1 MRTTKHIQL
10 PIIVS
15 FLLVIAFIWQFTSCA
30 VIVAP
35 TGGPRDS
42 LPPVLMS
49 AVPKDSLKGFT
60 EKKIVFE
67 FNEYVEVKD
76 IQKNLI
82 VSPYPKT
89 IPNVEYKLRTV
100 TVRLK
105 DTLQPNT
112 TYTLD
117 FGDAIHDI
125 NEGNIIKHFTYIFT
139 TGNHFDKGTFSGR
152 VIVAE
157 TGNVDSTLTVF
168 LYKNRED
175 SAVSKQRP
183 SYIARVD
190 STGHFHF
197 RNLPADTFALYAWKD
212 EGAAR
217 YFGNKQI
224 FAFADNYIVTSQE
237 TPPAPVTLYAFFEP
251 EDTSKKYTPT
261 SLPKTQTQKEKDK
274 AKEDKRFKFSTSLT
288 SGKQDILDS
297 LRISFESQIKTYDTS
312 KFRFTRGDFTPI
324 KDYTLNLD
332 TSKKDFTLHHKWIA
346 DTPYHIIL
354 MKNFAEDSTGKYITK
369 DDTVSFRTMKK
380 EEYGSLR
387 LRFTNLDFSKKPL
400 LVLLQNDKIRF
411 STPLETNQFRARLFL
426 PGEYVIRIVYDENKN
441 GKWDTGSF
449 FGTKRQ
455 PEKATTIK
463 KKLTVK
469 ANWDNDVDVIL

>member
-60 EKKIVFE
+60 EKRIVFE

-76 IQKNLI
+76 VQKNLI

-89 IPNVEYKLRTV
+89 TPSVEYKLRTV

-117 FGDAIHDI
+117 FGDAIRDI
-125 NEGNIIKHFTYIFT
+125 NEGNIVKHFTYIFT
-139 TGNHFDKGTFSGR
+139 TGNHFDKGTFSGK

-168 LYKNRED
+168 LYKHRED

-183 SYIARVD
+183 SYIAKLD
-190 STGHFHF
+190 STGRFNF

-224 FAFADNYIVTSQE
+224 FAFADNYIITSE
-237 TPPAPVTLYAFFEP
+237 ENPPAPVTLYAFFEP
-251 EDTSKKYTPT
+251 EDTSKKYTP
-261 SLPKTQTQKEKDK
+261 SLPKQQTQKEKDK

-288 SGKQDILDS
+288 NGKQDILDS
-297 LRISFESQIKTYDTS
+297 LRISFDSKVKTYDTS
-312 KFRFTRGDFTPI
+312 KFLFTRGDFTPI
-324 KDYTLNLD
+324 KDYSLNLD
-332 TSKKDFTLHHKWIA
+332 TSNKDFTLHHKWIA

-354 MKNFAEDSTGKYITK
+354 MKNFAEDSTGRFVTK

-387 LRFTNLDFSKKPL
+387 LRFTNLDLSKKPL
-400 LVLLQNDKIRF
+400 LVLLQNDKIKF